1 MFDNCHFAHNISS
14 QVPKIMKKGLKTIKK
29 VEEMVLKHP
38 GEAYCI
44 CLITSQDT
52 FPQIT
57 QNILPSMKTA

>member
-14 QVPKIMKKGLKTIKK
+14 EVPKIMKKGLKTKK
-29 VEEMVLKHP
+29 VEKMVLKHP
-38 GEAYCI
+38 REEDCI